1 MTVQIYNIE
10 SLPKLC
16 LDSVRAVLIFWINP
30 EEGKENIHMLSRR
43 KMNTFPDHKK
53 FAHTARSLACFW
65 CTAGGQKISER
76 LRKNSDVFLVAHRVS
91 ISTFILKVRSICSLF
106 SFRIRVSISYHSGPL
121 ILATFPTW
129 QGNITLWNVLI

>member
-16 LDSVRAVLIFWINP
+16 LDSVRVVLIFWINP

-65 CTAGGQKISER
+65 CTSGGQKISER

-91 ISTFILKVRSICSLF
+91 INTLASSCIVTHPLSCPCGLSHALLYT
-106 SFRIRVSISYHSGPL
+106 SFR
-121 ILATFPTW
+121 PTSHGHHLCPVY
-129 QGNITLWNVLI
+129 QLRC